1 MGIRVIT
8 GILGIGLAALLI
20 HLGGVPFLAMVSLL
34 AAIGM
39 FEYYR
44 MVAKKGVQPFRAVGI
59 LAGLILIIIAYF
71 NNNETFFASNLL
83 MPAFIVSLFFMFAV
97 QLLKHGTNDA
107 LRNVAQTFFG
117 VFYVGGLMAH
127 FVLLRNETNPI
138 LPGYHAI
145 WFALICT
152 WSTDSFAYFVGRSL
166 GKHPLAPTISPKK
179 TVEGF
184 FGGLLGS
191 VLAGFIYSAIVQFNP
206 IKAMVIALVLGVVGQ
221 VGDLFE
227 SALKRDAGVK
237 DSGKLLPGHGG
248 VLDRFDSALFTL
260 PLTYYLIQFLFGF
273 LQ

>member
-1 MGIRVIT
+1 MGIRVLT
-8 GILGIGLAALLI
+8 GVLGIALAAVLI
-20 HLGGVPFLAMVSLL
+20 HLGGIPFLVMVGAL
-34 AAIGM
+34 ATIGL
-39 FEYYR
+39 FEYFR
-44 MVAKKGVQPFRAVGI
+44 MVAKKGVKPFRAVGI

-71 NNNETFFASNLL
+71 NNETFFASNLL
-83 MPAFIVSLFFMFAV
+83 MPALIVCLFFMFSI
-97 QLLKHGTNDA
+97 QLIKYGTDDA
-107 LRNVAQTFFG
+107 MRNVAQTFFG

-152 WSTDSFAYFVGRSL
+152 WSTDTFAYFVGRSL
-166 GKHPLAPTISPKK
+166 GKKPLAPSISPKK

-184 FGGLLGS
+184 FGGLFGS
-191 VLAGFIYSAIVQFNP
+191 VLAGFIYSTIVQFNP
-206 IKAMVIALVLGVVGQ
+206 PKAMVIAVVLGLVGQ

-260 PLTYYLIQFLFGF
+260 PLTYYLIQFLFDY